1 MGARGLLVPP
11 PAVPSSG
18 SDQRC
23 GWWGENEPYALHA
36 QLRGLPGFAAQRRQ
50 AQEAM
55 RQVLYH
61 IQRHGLAQVAQSPRE
76 HDRVVQHG
84 VQSARLERVGGGR
97 VGGRGKHVD
106 TDVEVDRDGEKEESG
121 REWAEGT
128 GGGVGKNRK

>member
-1 MGARGLLVPP
+1 MPP

-23 GWWGENEPYALHA
+23 GWRGEDEPYALHA
-36 QLRGLPGFAAQRRQ
+36 QLRGLPGLAAQRRQ

-61 IQRHGLAQVAQSPRE
+61 IQRHGLAQIAQSPRE

-84 VQSARLERVGGGR
+84 VQSARLERVGVR

-106 TDVEVDRDGEKEESG
+106 KDVEVDSDGEKEESG

-128 GGGVGKNRK
+128 GGGVGKKRK

>member
-36 QLRGLPGFAAQRRQ
+36 QLGGLPGFAAQRRQ

-84 VQSARLERVGGGR
+84 VQSARLERVGGGA
-97 VGGRGKHVD
+97 G
-106 TDVEVDRDGEKEESG
+106 
-121 REWAEGT
+121 
-128 GGGVGKNRK
+128 

>member
-1 MGARGLLVPP
+1 MPP

-23 GWWGENEPYALHA
+23 GWRGEDEPYALHA
-36 QLRGLPGFAAQRRQ
+36 QLRGLPGLAAQRRQ

-61 IQRHGLAQVAQSPRE
+61 IQRHGLAQIAQSPRE
-76 HDRVVQHG
+76 HDRVIQHG
-84 VQSARLERVGGGR
+84 VQSARLERVGVR

-106 TDVEVDRDGEKEESG
+106 TDVEVDRDGEKEELG

-128 GGGVGKNRK
+128 GGGVGKKRK